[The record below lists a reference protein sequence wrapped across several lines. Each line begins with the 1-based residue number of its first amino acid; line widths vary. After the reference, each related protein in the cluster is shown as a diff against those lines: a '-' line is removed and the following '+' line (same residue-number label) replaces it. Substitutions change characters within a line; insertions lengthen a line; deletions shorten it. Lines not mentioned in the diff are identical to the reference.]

1 MIPRQQL
8 LEELLVPLYS
18 LFGSEVR
25 HGRAMLAGDL
35 VVFTDVDVCWW
46 QRLGTPVLRNQ
57 EREKP
62 KCGDLPPKER

>member
-8 LEELLVPLYS
+8 VEELLVPLYS

-46 QRLGTPVLRNQ
+46 KRDGRAMLAA
-57 EREKP
+57 
-62 KCGDLPPKER
+62 DLQH